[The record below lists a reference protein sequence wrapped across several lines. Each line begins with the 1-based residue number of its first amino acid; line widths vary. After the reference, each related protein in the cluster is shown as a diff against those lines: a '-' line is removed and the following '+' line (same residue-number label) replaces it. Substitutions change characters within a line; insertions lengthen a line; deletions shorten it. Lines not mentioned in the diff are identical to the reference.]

1 LGIELEKPRQQQEE
15 QQPSP
20 SFLIPPIKFK
30 SAFEELS
37 NKYAVLN
44 CGIPKNRFTI
54 EAYIRW

>member
-1 LGIELEKPRQQQEE
+1 VETEIESKLGEQQLQQQ
-15 QQPSP
+15 
-20 SFLIPPIKFK
+20 LATIPPIKFK